1 MLLSDAMVDR
11 EGEQEGTSSETI
23 VGNLVELS
31 RKTALVA
38 RRLDSTAVK
47 ALFAELEEHDSQ
59 ERDETFNFLKRALNE
74 TRSSLGAELLTR
86 MGRIIEAARM
96 KVRFAT
102 ILLRPTHE
110 LSIQSAWVD
119 PSFWASPYP
128 ICWCGCPHVRQLT
141 IMRAIDI

>member
-1 MLLSDAMVDR
+1 M
-11 EGEQEGTSSETI
+11 
-23 VGNLVELS
+23 
-31 RKTALVA
+31 ALVV

-47 ALFAELEEHDSQ
+47 ALFAELEEYDSQ
-59 ERDETFNFLKRALNE
+59 ERDETFNFLKRALNLDLH
-74 TRSSLGAELLTR
+74 SVLNLLTG
-86 MGRIIEAARM
+86 MGRIVEAARM

-102 ILLRPTHE
+102 ILLRLAHE
-110 LSIQSAWVD
+110 LSIGSAWVD